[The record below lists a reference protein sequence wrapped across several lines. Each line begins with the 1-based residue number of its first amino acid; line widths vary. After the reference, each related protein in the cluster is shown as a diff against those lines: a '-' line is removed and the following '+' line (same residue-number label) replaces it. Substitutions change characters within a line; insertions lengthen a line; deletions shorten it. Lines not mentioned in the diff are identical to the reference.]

1 MNRTVAHVLRVIGLG
16 VLLGLLLYGGYLLLG
31 MLP

>member
-1 MNRTVAHVLRVIGLG
+1 MKRTVTHVLRVLGLG

-31 MLP
+31 MVP

>member
-1 MNRTVAHVLRVIGLG
+1 MKNPVAHVLRVLGLG

>member
-1 MNRTVAHVLRVIGLG
+1 VKHTVAHVLRVIGLG

>member
-1 MNRTVAHVLRVIGLG
+1 MKRSVVHVLRVLGLG